1 MTEYVCY
8 KVKIINP
15 DFLLKTMLTEG
26 TIRAEISDALEKYH
40 MGCEDI
46 IINEYEC
53 EDGKELAGELGA
65 AAAMHMNEMM
75 TPAEYRARKKK
86 KR

>member
-26 TIRAEISDALEKYH
+26 TIRAQISDVLEKYH
-40 MGCEDI
+40 MKCDDI

-53 EDGKELAGELGA
+53 EDEKLMGET
-65 AAAMHMNEMM
+65 M
-75 TPAEYRARKKK
+75 TPAEYRARRGKKK
-86 KR
+86 NR

>member
-26 TIRAEISDALEKYH
+26 TIRAEIFDVLEKYH
-40 MGCEDI
+40 MKCEDI

-53 EDGKELAGELGA
+53 EDEKLVGEA
-65 AAAMHMNEMM
+65 M
-75 TPAEYRARKKK
+75 TPAEYRARRGKKK
-86 KR
+86 NR